1 MPAPIP
7 AISSFTDGVVAH
19 AVDLNSLGSNLT
31 NLYNYTM
38 GGFRTLKPACEVR
51 LTNATF
57 SVPNSTDTQ
66 ISWDVAD
73 VNTDNMWSSPTPGQ
87 MTVQTAGTYFLYVQA
102 VHTGA
107 FSTFTTRLLVNGTTP
122 STNAV
127 GSFSG
132 NANGG
137 NISAVVALAVNA
149 TIYGFVSQST
159 GAAVN
164 LATTFGGCRMAAI
177 WLSP

>member
-1 MPAPIP
+1 
-7 AISSFTDGVVAH
+7 
-19 AVDLNSLGSNLT
+19 
-31 NLYNYTM
+31 M
-38 GGFRTLKPACEVR
+38 GGFRTLKPQCEVR
-51 LTNATF
+51 LTNAAF
-57 SVPNSTDTQ
+57 AVPNATDTQ
-66 ISWDVAD
+66 ILWDVAD
-73 VNTDNMWSSPTPGQ
+73 VNTDNMWSSPSPGF
-87 MTVQTAGTYFLYVQA
+87 MTVQTAGVYFLYAQS

-107 FSTFTTRLLVNGTTP
+107 FSTFTTRLLVNGTSP

-137 NISAVVALAVNA
+137 NISAVVPLAANA

-159 GAAVN
+159 GGSVN
-164 LATTFGGCRMAAI
+164 LATTFGGCRMAAV